1 MAEAKVLILIDIAK
15 YVYISLD
22 GNNRTITLFD
32 ADGGKVGL
40 QSGTY
45 HLIDHF
51 NIQVKRGSNKIGKG
65 LVDPLVDKFY
75 NTKIQIIVYT
85 DISKDE
91 AGQVFR
97 DINDGLTLNNHQKRQ
112 SYSSDLANWVRQIR
126 KDYKQSLTKIFG
138 KKEIVTLKAD
148 EFIAK
153 CLCYTANKDFSGT
166 ALDSLYKEPG
176 LVISA
181 YLTKRD
187 KWFQST
193 MKSFMKEIKR
203 FKWTSKNSLFDLW
216 VIISEYKTDDNTQ
229 ILNMNKF
236 VTCYYDKLTNLIGD
250 TAVYDSPDKKLKE
263 KVLDYSGL
271 LSKSLNKKVGDFR
284 RKVIRNLI
292 ENELDETIIVQQEHP
307 KNRFFTKKQKNQL
320 YKKQDGIC
328 PATKKRIPLEEIFD
342 YTCGSFNRVMRW
354 RKIPLYKN
362 TYDFA
367 LYPTI
372 LTEIQPKTIIEL
384 GTGDG
389 ASCIWYKDILQSNNL
404 ESKIITFDTHKPV
417 QYFEGIEY
425 EQFNLNNINEV
436 IFNNCP
442 HPWLVIEDCHS
453 NLSGILNYFDKQMI
467 SGDYLIIEDNSKRKQ
482 KIMDEF
488 NNINNYAIDT
498 RYSDFYGY
506 NNCSFSDSILKKI

>member
-1 MAEAKVLILIDIAK
+1 MLLRELTTKVLNKTVKEILDERKKKEGGIFLDESFQVGTLEESRWGQAEKSRFFKSVLLGRAISPIVWIDVKACYEYWKQVGTDNESKDYFQKLISQK

-342 YTCGSFNRVMRW
+342 YTKWHADHILAFSRGGE
-354 RKIPLYKN
+354 
-362 TYDFA
+362 T
-367 LYPTI
+367 TI
-372 LTEIQPKTIIEL
+372 ENGQLVCAE
-384 GTGDG
+384 
-389 ASCIWYKDILQSNNL
+389 
-404 ESKIITFDTHKPV
+404 
-417 QYFEGIEY
+417 
-425 EQFNLNNINEV
+425 FNLRKGKKNAPN
-436 IFNNCP
+436 
-442 HPWLVIEDCHS
+442 
-453 NLSGILNYFDKQMI
+453 
-467 SGDYLIIEDNSKRKQ
+467 KR
-482 KIMDEF
+482 
-488 NNINNYAIDT
+488 
-498 RYSDFYGY
+498 
-506 NNCSFSDSILKKI
+506 